1 MGSGYFEG
9 MAVGLGKSI
18 IFQIFLSAVMASGIT
33 DGWVIKPH
41 FVSKR
46 LLLNECNSKDIQ
58 DP

>member
-1 MGSGYFEG
+1 MV
-9 MAVGLGKSI
+9 VGLGKSI
-18 IFQIFLSAVMASGIT
+18 VFQVFLSAVMASGIT

-46 LLLNECNSKDIQ
+46 LQLNECNSKDIQ

>member
-1 MGSGYFEG
+1 

-18 IFQIFLSAVMASGIT
+18 IFQVFLSAVMASGIT

-46 LLLNECNSKDIQ
+46 LQFDDLNFKDIQ
-58 DP
+58 DPEPQK

>member
-1 MGSGYFEG
+1 MGTGYFEG

-18 IFQIFLSAVMASGIT
+18 VFQVFLSAVLASGIT

-46 LLLNECNSKDIQ
+46 LKLDESN
-58 DP
+58 